1 MWKVKRIA
9 TGVSM
14 LFAFGAGTLFA
25 SDTSG
30 MPDRQTPTAQGSFD
44 SDGAGMGSRTGVCIP
59 CGYKKIGNA
68 TVLWTLRNMF
78 AENRLYL
85 YQAGEENGNEDLVRK
100 FQDWSRNRRSEEN
113 FEAHHHLKRISLP
126 LKSNILLRASG
137 HRVVRE
143 TETGV
148 LVSAV
153 VYGFEMFWKYN
164 PKEERW
170 TEYPSGVVFE
180 EPRRGNVSV
189 ALWFLH
195 ALKRNGHLEGVSP
208 KDYPVVCGISSEEV
222 KKGMSAKDLFGALR
236 ARERILREAI
246 LVEFSEDLSS
256 TETPK

>member
-1 MWKVKRIA
+1 MKKTTFRNTLGKAKRIA

-14 LFAFGAGTLFA
+14 LFALSAGTLFA

-44 SDGAGMGSRTGVCIP
+44 SDGAGTAPRTENGIP
-59 CGYKKIGNA
+59 CGNKKIGNA
-68 TVLWTLRNMF
+68 TILWECRNVF
-78 AENRLYL
+78 AENTLYL
-85 YQAGEENGNEDLVRK
+85 YQAEEENGNE
-100 FQDWSRNRRSEEN
+100 EN
-113 FEAHHHLKRISLP
+113 FDANRHLKRISLP
-126 LKSNILLRASG
+126 LKSNILLRANG

-153 VYGFEMFWKYN
+153 VHGFEMFWEYN

-170 TEYPSGVVFE
+170 TEYPSGMVFE
-180 EPRRGNVSV
+180 EPRRGNVST

-208 KDYPVVCGISSEEV
+208 KDYPVVCGVSSEEV
-222 KKGMSAKDLFGALR
+222 KKGMSAKDLFEALR